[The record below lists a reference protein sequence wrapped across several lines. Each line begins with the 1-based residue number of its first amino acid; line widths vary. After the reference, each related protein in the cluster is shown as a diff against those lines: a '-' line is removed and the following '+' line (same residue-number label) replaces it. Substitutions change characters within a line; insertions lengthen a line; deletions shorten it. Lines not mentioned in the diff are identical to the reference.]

1 MSGHGEPKLNEQEAP
16 LKRCTRFNQKAG
28 LPITAKGATFKGE
41 IGAGERNRTP
51 DRLITNQLLYL
62 LSYASYAYTA
72 DHIP

>member
-41 IGAGERNRTP
+41 IGAGEKTHTEYSSDVEYPR
-51 DRLITNQLLYL
+51 
-62 LSYASYAYTA
+62 
-72 DHIP
+72 IPSINNDSFQ

>member
-41 IGAGERNRTP
+41 IGAGEKT
-51 DRLITNQLLYL
+51 QLLSIHL
-62 LSYASYAYTA
+62 MLNTLESLALTTILSN
-72 DHIP
+72 HRIQV